1 MLLSDMLN
9 LVYRTVVPYPSVV
22 AFAADGAVFCFWYY
36 GVFYVRLCSTLLS
49 SLKQHKAKYWT
60 D

>member
-1 MLLSDMLN
+1 MLN

>member
-36 GVFYVRLCSTLLS
+36 GVFTLDYVLRCC
-49 SLKQHKAKYWT
+49 HH
-60 D
+60 